1 MFSYHVQSSD
11 LEVHDCEVVF
21 HLFLFDCRALLLAD
35 RPEDVGQRL
44 VHLRH
49 VLVVQIVDVDGDLG
63 DRKLL
68 EHMEGV
74 IGITVSRKPYL
85 ELQKNYVPNL
95 LPLWLFN
102 Y

>member
-11 LEVHDCEVVF
+11 LEVHYCEIVF
-21 HLFLFDCRALLLAD
+21 HLLLFDCRALLLAD

-68 EHMEGV
+68 RAHGGSYWNYSIKKTVLRIAEKLCAKH
-74 IGITVSRKPYL
+74 ITHL
-85 ELQKNYVPNL
+85 T
-95 LPLWLFN
+95 F
-102 Y
+102 